1 MDEMDNDALLQL
13 LEPSP
18 NLIAAEVD
26 LLENRIWIPDPEL
39 AYRMCNVVEDK
50 DGKVTVG
57 FRDEQGFYEKRT
69 VLKKNTQA
77 TSLSHFCSDMCNL
90 TELNEASVL
99 HTIRQRYDEKLI
111 HTYSGLFCV
120 VINPWTNIPTLYSP
134 QMIKYYSEQSKIQ
147 QIMPP
152 HIYSVAQ
159 NAYDG
164 ILQGGNNQSVLIT
177 GESGAGKTE
186 NTKKIIEYLIC
197 ASDPNYLENRKKAR
211 SIDSAVINSGIALE
225 AFSNAKTIHNNNS
238 SRLGKFIKIDFNP
251 HGRLISA
258 KIECYLLEKSRVVS
272 QNKGDRNFHIFYQ
285 LLSNAFPDSLRTS
298 LLLKK
303 SASSYKIL
311 NQGGD
316 IFDKSIDDISCGHE
330 TDRALDQLGFSS
342 TEKQWIFQIIAI
354 CILIGEIKFGERSGM
369 DYSFVESMTE
379 VEQVTK
385 LLDVKSSKL
394 VDALTQPTIKVGE
407 NLIRKNQN
415 LKKTLYSA
423 AGLQKVLYERLFNWI
438 VEKCN
443 DAIDQTQ
450 SQEESAN
457 FIGVLD
463 MAGFE
468 IMTRNS
474 FEQFCINYTNEK
486 LQQFFNHFMFVKEQA
501 EYMNECIEWNQ
512 VDYGDDLQ
520 QTIDMVEKPM
530 GLLSYLQEE
539 CIVPNGSDNSLLEKM
554 VRNLADTGVFQ
565 KAKQSTKN
573 TTISHFSVQ
582 HYAGQVNYN
591 IDGWVEKNRD
601 LVDQCLLE
609 VLSSSSHSLI
619 CKLFPRISKIEEMT
633 RSRRGSLTTATEQL
647 SNLLQTLNSTS
658 AHFIRCIVPNYER
671 QPFKITGTLVLH
683 QLKCNGVL
691 EGIRIC
697 RRGYPN
703 RMPFTEFIHRYKL
716 LAAIKV
722 KG

>member
-57 FRDEQGFYEKRT
+57 FRDDQGFYEKRT

-120 VINPWTNIPTLYSP
+120 VVNPWTNIPTLYSP

-186 NTKKIIEYLIC
+186 NSKKIIEYLIC

-258 KIECYLLEKSRVVS
+258 KIEC
-272 QNKGDRNFHIFYQ
+272 
-285 LLSNAFPDSLRTS
+285 
-298 LLLKK
+298 
-303 SASSYKIL
+303 
-311 NQGGD
+311 
-316 IFDKSIDDISCGHE
+316 
-330 TDRALDQLGFSS
+330 
-342 TEKQWIFQIIAI
+342 
-354 CILIGEIKFGERSGM
+354 
-369 DYSFVESMTE
+369 
-379 VEQVTK
+379 
-385 LLDVKSSKL
+385 
-394 VDALTQPTIKVGE
+394 
-407 NLIRKNQN
+407 
-415 LKKTLYSA
+415 
-423 AGLQKVLYERLFNWI
+423 
-438 VEKCN
+438 
-443 DAIDQTQ
+443 
-450 SQEESAN
+450 
-457 FIGVLD
+457 
-463 MAGFE
+463 
-468 IMTRNS
+468 
-474 FEQFCINYTNEK
+474 
-486 LQQFFNHFMFVKEQA
+486 
-501 EYMNECIEWNQ
+501 
-512 VDYGDDLQ
+512 
-520 QTIDMVEKPM
+520 
-530 GLLSYLQEE
+530 
-539 CIVPNGSDNSLLEKM
+539 
-554 VRNLADTGVFQ
+554 
-565 KAKQSTKN
+565 
-573 TTISHFSVQ
+573 
-582 HYAGQVNYN
+582 
-591 IDGWVEKNRD
+591 
-601 LVDQCLLE
+601 
-609 VLSSSSHSLI
+609 
-619 CKLFPRISKIEEMT
+619 
-633 RSRRGSLTTATEQL
+633 
-647 SNLLQTLNSTS
+647 
-658 AHFIRCIVPNYER
+658 
-671 QPFKITGTLVLH
+671 
-683 QLKCNGVL
+683 
-691 EGIRIC
+691 
-697 RRGYPN
+697 
-703 RMPFTEFIHRYKL
+703 
-716 LAAIKV
+716 
-722 KG
+722 